1 MRRVARRRVGGIFFG
16 NLQWEADTVCPRCGT
31 ESGAAW
37 TVMTSGHSPTRNPLK
52 RLLLRLSLRRRGM
65 RKVAERVAEMRR
77 RAPHFSAG
85 GRLDLAQLLT
95 AVPFPVYGLKG
106 QPLGLRLVSP
116 GWGSKNANIDH
127 VNLGYVRGHRLR
139 PGKAMNITQGSERP
153 MDELRTI
160 RSLLY
165 NFGPEE
171 QRKMYSYRGDFHRD
185 WNTER
190 LTQTPRQQA
199 TIEVNGQA
207 VEVEL
212 VSWEEPQRVALA
224 RLTLGE
230 NHLQAASLNL
240 SHEQLLDTLGTLVA
254 LQEDGDTLAQHQQD
268 YDEAR
273 REMLEHHASSTSS
286 EEEHDQHQ

>member
-1 MRRVARRRVGGIFFG
+1 M
-16 NLQWEADTVCPRCGT
+16 VCPRCGA
-31 ESGAAW
+31 ESGTAW
-37 TVMTSGHSPTRNPLK
+37 TTLMGGHSPTRNPLK
-52 RLLLRLSLRRRGM
+52 KLFSRLSLQRRSM
-65 RKVAERVAEMRR
+65 RKIAERVAETRA
-77 RAPHFSAG
+77 RAPNFSAG
-85 GRLDLAQLLT
+85 GRLDLALLVA

-106 QPLGLRLVSP
+106 QPQGLRLVSP
-116 GWGSKNANIDH
+116 GWGSKNANIDY
-127 VNLGYVRGHRLR
+127 VNLGYVSGHRLR
-139 PGKAMNITQGSERP
+139 PEKAVAIAQGSERP
-153 MDELRTI
+153 MDDLRAI
-160 RSLLY
+160 ESLLHNY
-165 NFGPEE
+165 GPEE

-190 LTQTPRQQA
+190 LSKAPHQQA

-207 VEVEL
+207 LEVEL

-268 YDEAR
+268 YDDASQ
-273 REMLEHHASSTSS
+273 EMREHHASSTSN
-286 EEEHDQHQ
+286 EEERDQHH